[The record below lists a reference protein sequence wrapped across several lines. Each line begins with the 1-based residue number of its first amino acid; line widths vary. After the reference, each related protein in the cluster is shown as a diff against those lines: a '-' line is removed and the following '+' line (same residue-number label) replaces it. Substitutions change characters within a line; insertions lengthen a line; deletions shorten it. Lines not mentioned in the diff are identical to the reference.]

1 MRWMIICTMLLL
13 LGCKSESREQHRL
26 EESRAQQAAADDQ
39 QCTSY
44 GATVGSDSYVA
55 CRMQLDNRRAQADEA
70 RRQRVLQMLINRQQ

>member
-1 MRWMIICTMLLL
+1 MRWIVICIISLL
-13 LGCKSESREQHRL
+13 LGCKSESREQHRV
-26 EESRAQQAAADDQ
+26 EESHAQQAADDQ
-39 QCTSY
+39 QCRSY